1 MEKFARKHSDDP
13 VQEALRTH
21 KDKWNIAAKEFIA
34 RVIAYKRALNGRG
47 DQKYSLPPGKIQDPL
62 PQNVGAFLNE
72 IASNFE
78 QLVGEAMKIQDE
90 QAAYSKT
97 RKQPQPPGQLA
108 PIPAP
113 AGEAAPKTASNRSS
127 TLIIGAHVVPTLLA
141 VSAEE
146 QEKGLMG
153 REWPPPVMAFVYSE
167 PSINRFWMKNTP
179 SPLDIV
185 FALRGEI
192 VAIHKGE
199 PHSTALI
206 GEMKFSDLVVELPFG
221 TCKKLGIKVGDPV
234 TLANSSNLF
243 KK

>member
-1 MEKFARKHSDDP
+1 MDKLARKHSDDP

-47 DQKYSLPPGKIQDPL
+47 DNKYSLPPGKIQDPL
-62 PQNVGAFLNE
+62 PQNVGSFLNE
-72 IASNFE
+72 IAGNFE
-78 QLVGEAMKIQDE
+78 QLVGEAMKIQEE
-90 QAAYSKT
+90 QAEYSKN
-97 RKQPQPPGQLA
+97 RKQPQPQGQLSA
-108 PIPAP
+108 VPEVPAV
-113 AGEAAPKTASNRSS
+113 PKTASNRSS
-127 TLIIGAHVVPTLLA
+127 TLIIGAHIVPTLLA
-141 VSAEE
+141 ISSEE

-153 REWPPPVMAFVYSE
+153 REWPPPVMSFVYAE

-192 VAIHKGE
+192 VSIHKGE
-199 PHSTALI
+199 PHSTTLI
-206 GEMKFSDLVVELPFG
+206 GDYKFSDLVVELPFG
-221 TCKKLGIKVGDPV
+221 TCKKLGIKIGDPV
-234 TLANSSNLF
+234 TLANSMNLF